1 MVRGRYF
8 TIIPAHSE
16 ASHPA
21 PMIIRIFITFLLA
34 IPIVFSIVILLAMAL
49 MLNMP
54 GRSFSGSPPALS
66 KDELVLREN
75 LRRHLTVLASDIGER
90 NNLKYDNL
98 CRAASYIEEQF
109 KLNGYEPRLQSFDV
123 QDKKYTNIEATIK
136 GASKQIILVGA
147 HYDTVAGC
155 PGADDNG
162 TGIVSILELARLL
175 KETKPQYTIRFVA
188 FPNEEYPFFWSKAM
202 GSYVYAG
209 ECRSRGDDIQGMIAV
224 ETVGYY
230 SQREHSQ
237 KYPVNTLGFL
247 PDRGDFLFFVGNY
260 RSRGFLTDC
269 LGSFRKYA
277 TIPSEG
283 ISAFDCFDD
292 ISRSDNN
299 SFWIHGYPGLMITDT
314 ADFRNPNY
322 HLPSDRVETIDFDNL
337 TRFVSALSRS
347 LQEMSTKSSL

>member
-1 MVRGRYF
+1 
-8 TIIPAHSE
+8 
-16 ASHPA
+16 
-21 PMIIRIFITFLLA
+21 MIIRILITLILA
-34 IPIVFSIVILLAMAL
+34 VSLVSLIVILSAMAL

-66 KDELVLREN
+66 KNELVLRDN
-75 LRRHLTVLASDIGER
+75 LRRHLTVLAADIGER
-90 NNLKYDNL
+90 NNLKYENL
-98 CRAASYIEEQF
+98 CRAAAYIEDQF
-109 KLNGYEPRLQSFDV
+109 KESGYEPRLDSFEV
-123 QDKKYTNIEATIK
+123 QGKKYTNVEATIK
-136 GASKQIILVGA
+136 GASRRIIVIGA

-162 TGIVSILELARLL
+162 TGIVSVLELARLL
-175 KETKPQYTIRFVA
+175 KGVKTQCTLRFVA

-209 ECRSRGDDIQGMIAV
+209 QCRARGDDISGMIAV

-230 SQREHSQ
+230 SKKEHSQ
-237 KYPVNTLGFL
+237 KYPINTLGFL

-260 RSRGFLTDC
+260 RSRGFLTEC

-277 TIPSEG
+277 TVPSEG
-283 ISAFDCFDD
+283 ISAFDCFED

-337 TRFVSALSRS
+337 TRFVSALAKS
-347 LQEMSTKSSL
+347 LEAMCGKRATQ

>member
-1 MVRGRYF
+1 
-8 TIIPAHSE
+8 
-16 ASHPA
+16 
-21 PMIIRIFITFLLA
+21 MIIRIFITLILAVSLVFL
-34 IPIVFSIVILLAMAL
+34 IVILSAMAL

-54 GRSFSGSPPALS
+54 GSSFSGSPPALT
-66 KDELVLREN
+66 KDELVLRDN

-90 NNLKYDNL
+90 NNLKYENL
-98 CRAASYIEEQF
+98 CRAAAYIEDQF
-109 KLNGYEPRLQSFDV
+109 KESGYEPRLDIFEV
-123 QDKKYTNIEATIK
+123 QGKKYTNVEATIK
-136 GASKQIILVGA
+136 GASKQIVVIGA

-162 TGIVSILELARLL
+162 TGIVSVLELARLL
-175 KETKPQYTIRFVA
+175 KGIKPQCTLRFVA

-209 ECRSRGDDIQGMIAV
+209 QCRARGDDISGMIAV

-230 SQREHSQ
+230 SKKEHSQ
-237 KYPVNTLGFL
+237 KYPINTLGFL

-260 RSRGFLTDC
+260 RSRGFLTEC

-283 ISAFDCFDD
+283 ISAFDCFED

-337 TRFVSALSRS
+337 TRFVSALAKS
-347 LQEMSTKSSL
+347 LEAMCGKRATQ

>member
-1 MVRGRYF
+1 MF
-8 TIIPAHSE
+8 
-16 ASHPA
+16 
-21 PMIIRIFITFLLA
+21 IRILITLILAVPLVFL
-34 IPIVFSIVILLAMAL
+34 IVILSAMAL

-54 GRSFSGSPPALS
+54 GRSYSGSPPALT
-66 KDELVLREN
+66 KDELVIRDN
-75 LRRHLTVLASDIGER
+75 LRRNLTVLASDIGER
-90 NNLKYDNL
+90 NNLKYENL
-98 CRAASYIEEQF
+98 CRAAAYIENQF
-109 KLNGYEPRLQSFDV
+109 KENGYQPMLHSFEV
-123 QDKKYTNIEATIK
+123 QGKKYTNVEATIK
-136 GASKQIILVGA
+136 GSSKQIIVIGA

-162 TGIVSILELARLL
+162 TGVVSVLELARLL
-175 KETKPQYTIRFVA
+175 KDINPLYTLRFVA

-209 ECRSRGDDIQGMIAV
+209 QCRARGEDISGMIAV

-230 SQREHSQ
+230 SKKEHSQ

-260 RSRGFLTDC
+260 RSRGFLTEC

-277 TIPSEG
+277 TVPSEG
-283 ISAFDCFDD
+283 ISAFDCFED

-322 HLPSDRVETIDFDNL
+322 HLPSDKVETIDFENL
-337 TRFVSALSRS
+337 TRFVWALSES
-347 LQEMSTKSSL
+347 LREMSTKSRT

>member
-1 MVRGRYF
+1 
-8 TIIPAHSE
+8 
-16 ASHPA
+16 
-21 PMIIRIFITFLLA
+21 MIIRILITLILA
-34 IPIVFSIVILLAMAL
+34 VSLVSLIVILSAMAL

-54 GRSFSGSPPALS
+54 GRSFSGSPPALT
-66 KDELVLREN
+66 KNELVLRDN
-75 LRRHLTVLASDIGER
+75 LRRHLTVLATDIGER
-90 NNLKYDNL
+90 NNLKYENL
-98 CRAASYIEEQF
+98 CRAAAYIEDQF
-109 KLNGYEPRLQSFDV
+109 KESGYEPRLDSFEV
-123 QDKKYTNIEATIK
+123 QGKKYTNVEAAIK
-136 GASKQIILVGA
+136 GASRRIIVIGA

-162 TGIVSILELARLL
+162 TGIVSVLELARLL
-175 KETKPQYTIRFVA
+175 KGVKPQCILRFVA
-188 FPNEEYPFFWSKAM
+188 FPNEEYPFFRSKAM

-209 ECRSRGDDIQGMIAV
+209 QCRARGDDISGMIAV

-230 SQREHSQ
+230 SKKEHSQ
-237 KYPVNTLGFL
+237 KYPINTLGFL

-260 RSRGFLTDC
+260 RSRDFLTEC

-277 TIPSEG
+277 TVPSEG
-283 ISAFDCFDD
+283 ISAFDCFED

-337 TRFVSALSRS
+337 TRFVSALAKS
-347 LQEMSTKSSL
+347 LEAMGGERATQ